1 MKSIEK
7 KSISNSYLNNRI
19 VLNAK
24 FQKVNFTVWQKKI
37 YNRILKKF
45 LKKKIGV
52 KILDIGCG
60 TGMQT
65 NIFTKFFKNP
75 LIINLDK
82 SQESLLQLK
91 KKHTNKNIKIR
102 RMDIDDIKKNYF
114 KKSLPKEKFDLIHS
128 SYSLYYSKSPKK
140 LLGDLFKLLSKDGV
154 FIVSAPDEPHEMVN
168 FINKNSYVPLKV
180 INTIKFFKKVL
191 IPFFSKKS
199 QKIQIHKKKNILK
212 FNDSKSFIKFWKS
225 TTYYNPKHLKKIENC
240 LQKRKN
246 LAFTKIS
253 SIATIK
259 KIS

>member
-7 KSISNSYLNNRI
+7 KSTSNSYLNNRI
-19 VLNAK
+19 ALNAQ
-24 FQKVNFTVWQKKI
+24 FQKVNFILWQKKV
-37 YNRILKKF
+37 YDRILSKF
-45 LKKKIGV
+45 FKEKTGI

-75 LIINLDK
+75 LIMNLDK
-82 SQESLLQLK
+82 SQKSLLELK
-91 KKHTNKNIKIR
+91 KKHINKNIKIK

-114 KKSLPKEKFDLIHS
+114 QKSLPKENFDLIHS
-128 SYSLYYSKSPKK
+128 SYSLYYSKNPKK
-140 LLGDLFKLLSKDGV
+140 LLDDLFKLLLKDGV
-154 FIVSAPDEPHEMVN
+154 LIVSAPDEPHEMVN
-168 FINKNSYVPLKV
+168 FINKNSKVPLKV
-180 INTIKFFKKVL
+180 INTIKFFRKVL
-191 IPFFSKKS
+191 IPFLIKKS
-199 QKIQIHKKKNILK
+199 KKIQIYKKKNILK

-225 TTYYNPKHLKKIENC
+225 TTYYNPKYLKKIENC
-240 LQKRKN
+240 LHRRKN